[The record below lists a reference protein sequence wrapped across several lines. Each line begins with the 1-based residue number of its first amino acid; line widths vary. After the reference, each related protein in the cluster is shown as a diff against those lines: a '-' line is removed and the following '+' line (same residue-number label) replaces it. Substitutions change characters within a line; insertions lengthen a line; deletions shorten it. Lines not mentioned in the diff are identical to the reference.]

1 MSNTKKNMI
10 AILKLL
16 LVLGFAGLFVTI
28 LISAKSNIENV
39 VCTDIDIKINEKN
52 GVHFLTEKEI
62 VDYINNTGISTVINK
77 KVKDIDKAA
86 IEKRIESNKYV
97 QNAEVFSNF
106 EGKLRVKVNQR
117 TPFYRVFNNEGVS
130 YYVDANNEHIPLST
144 NFTPRLIV
152 ATGYL
157 TNSSLHSD
165 TVNKRLNEI
174 VNFINEDEFWEAMIG
189 QIDVTKSG
197 DFVLY
202 SKIAEHNIIF
212 GSTNNMEDKFKRLKV
227 FYKKGLKY
235 VDWKQYESIN
245 LKYKNQII
253 CTKK

>member
-1 MSNTKKNMI
+1 MSNAKRNIMLV
-10 AILKLL
+10 LKLF
-16 LVLGFAGLFVTI
+16 LVLLFTGLFITI
-28 LISAKSNIENV
+28 LISAKTNIEDV
-39 VCTDIDIKINEKN
+39 VCTDIDVQINEKN
-52 GVHFLTEKEI
+52 GVHFLTKKEI
-62 VDYINNTGISTVINK
+62 VDYINDNGTSMVINK
-77 KVKDIDKAA
+77 KIKDIDKAT

-97 QNAEVFSNF
+97 SSAEVFSNF
-106 EGKLRVKVNQR
+106 EGRLRVKVNQR

-130 YYVDANNEHIPLST
+130 YYVDVNNKRIPLSA

-157 TNSSLHSD
+157 TNSSLPSD
-165 TVNKRLNEI
+165 TINKRLNEI
-174 VNFINEDEFWEAMIG
+174 ISFINKDEFLEAMIG

-202 SKIAEHNIIF
+202 PKIAEHYVIF
-212 GSTNNMEDKFKRLKV
+212 GSTNNMEDKFKRLKI
-227 FYKKGLKY
+227 FYKKALKF
-235 VDWKQYESIN
+235 VNWKQYESIN